1 MRAKALLCPAGRSD
15 SHSKAP
21 ARLFSIATPERV
33 TFCSSGA
40 FLLVSPKSVRRC
52 YSVSFRIGP
61 VNMIATDATAAGLPP
76 WLHLLSVAVG
86 PVLGVLLMR
95 ALDPRRRSSGS
106 YSRSD
111 TSDSG
116 ATSLSHT
123 TSLSPQAP
131 DQPQNFHRQRQSSGG
146 SLSAFASRRNSAG
159 SAPDLQ
165 ALCQPSNPGSPT
177 LDTGSF
183 RQSGRSFCGALGE
196 LPELTSDR
204 LSLSVDCPDAIREVL
219 SMCSEEQLNHHV
231 SAHACRSLPAASMAH
246 CHLWLHG
253 HGGFQ
258 HQAM

>member
-1 MRAKALLCPAGRSD
+1 MA
-15 SHSKAP
+15 
-21 ARLFSIATPERV
+21 
-33 TFCSSGA
+33 
-40 FLLVSPKSVRRC
+40 
-52 YSVSFRIGP
+52 
-61 VNMIATDATAAGLPP
+61 ATDATSAGLPP

-95 ALDPRRRSSGS
+95 ALEPRRRSSGS
-106 YSRSD
+106 YSRSN

-116 ATSLSHT
+116 ATSLSHA

-131 DQPQNFHRQRQSSGG
+131 DQPQNFHRQRQSSG

-177 LDTGSF
+177 LGMGSF
-183 RQSGRSFCGALGE
+183 RQSGFGSRSFCGALGE
-196 LPELTSDR
+196 LPELTTDR

-231 SAHACRSLPAASMAH
+231 SAHACRHLLAASMGRSMSLAAA
-246 CHLWLHG
+246 WAWA
-253 HGGFQ
+253 FQ
-258 HQAM
+258 HPVM